1 MATIKDIAKAAGVS
15 HGTVSNVLNGKGN
28 VSAKKIRLVEEAAQK
43 LGYKI
48 NYTAQSLRSGV
59 TKSISIIIPSIE
71 SEEYAQ
77 MYKGLDKTLTEW
89 GYRTHLYITYD
100 LPLNEKNI
108 LKEIAEERVTGM
120 ITISCLDDAA
130 FYYKELNI
138 PEEHILFVN
147 REIKNG
153 KSFASFDFIKA
164 GKEIAAYLS
173 KHRFQSVGIFADE
186 QKFSNERQLA
196 ETIAG
201 QLHLQ
206 ATPVKIVYAPMS
218 QSYGKAFAFFED
230 EMPDIIVASS
240 LSRAKL
246 LQNAHF
252 YGSGQTRP
260 QILCLAPTES
270 TFDDQLRKYRQNY
283 QLFGH
288 HIAELLMK
296 QVAGQEEDSVQAQHS
311 IFENSG
317 FEVGGTAAVKER
329 SGTSTLTMLTVPSP
343 TTDALKKLL
352 PHFTKQTGIQV
363 LLAINTYE
371 EIYQILTDHRNNTFY
386 DIIRMDMAWLAWF
399 GKEVFHP
406 LKGLDRELDGV
417 INAFP
422 PHIQDNYMNVEGT
435 AYTFP
440 FDPSVQMLFYR
451 KDLFEDQMIKRMYF
465 EKYKKQLT
473 VPTDYASYAEL
484 VQFFTRSR
492 FSQSPTPYG
501 TSVTLG
507 RSEIIALEFLIRYYA
522 EGGRLISED
531 GLKLDIQK
539 ATKALENFMDTLSVA
554 QRLKEAWWGESV
566 NSFARGETAMVIGF
580 MNHVS
585 RIAHSE
591 VGPFIGSAPVPGNAP
606 LLGGG
611 VVGISN
617 NSDKNKTKEAVR
629 FIKWVHQTEIAEQIS
644 LLGGTTANPEVSDNY
659 TIRTLYPWLQEA
671 NKWSS
676 FGVRE
681 TKELDGTGIDTK
693 KLELIIGLSIQ
704 KALHNIL
711 SIEQTIEHMSSQL
724 AHFSAKKD

>member
-15 HGTVSNVLNGKGN
+15 HGTVSNVMNGRGN
-28 VSAKKIRLVEEAAQK
+28 VSAKKIQLVEEAARK

-71 SEEYAQ
+71 SEEYSQ
-77 MYKGLDKTLTEW
+77 MYKGLDKTLSQL

-108 LKEIAEERVTGM
+108 LKEIAEERVTGI
-120 ITISCLDDAA
+120 ITISCLDDASI
-130 FYYKELNI
+130 YYNELDIPQENI
-138 PEEHILFVN
+138 IFVN

-153 KSFASFDFIKA
+153 KSFVSFDFVKA
-164 GKEIAAYLS
+164 GMEIGRYLS
-173 KHRFQSVGIFADE
+173 DNQFQTIGIFADE

-196 ETIAG
+196 EMIAG
-201 QLHLQ
+201 QLQ
-206 ATPVKIVYAPMS
+206 GSSIKIIHVPLNH
-218 QSYGKAFAFFED
+218 SYGTAFEFFED
-230 EMPDIIVASS
+230 ESPEIIVASS
-240 LSRAKL
+240 LSRAQL
-246 LQNAHF
+246 LKNANY
-252 YGSGQTRP
+252 YGSAVTRP

-270 TFDDQLRKYRQNY
+270 TFDDQLKKYRQNY
-283 QLFGH
+283 QMLGH
-288 HIAELLMK
+288 HIANLLIN
-296 QVAGQEEDSVQAQHS
+296 QVNQQDKPVLRM

-317 FEVGGTAAVKER
+317 LDSVDGEVVKNENNI
-329 SGTSTLTMLTVPSP
+329 TLTMLTIPSP

-352 PHFTKQTGIQV
+352 PHFTKETGIKV
-363 LLAINTYE
+363 LLAIHTYE
-371 EIYQILTDHRNNTFY
+371 EIYQILTDHSNNRFY

-399 GKEVFHP
+399 GKDVFHP
-406 LKGLDRELDGV
+406 LKQLDRELDEI
-417 INAFP
+417 INALP
-422 PHIQDNYMNVEGT
+422 LHIKDNYMNVEGT

-465 EKYKKQLT
+465 EKYKKHLT
-473 VPTDYASYAEL
+473 VPTDYTSYNEL
-484 VQFFTRSR
+484 VKFFSRSCY
-492 FSQSPTPYG
+492 SDSPTLYG

-522 EGGRLISED
+522 EGGRLISEN
-531 GLKLDIQK
+531 GLRLDPPI

-554 QRLKEAWWGESV
+554 QKLNESWWGESV

-591 VGPFIGSAPVPGNAP
+591 VGTFIGSAPVPGNAP

-611 VVGISN
+611 VIGISK
-617 NSDKNKTKEAVR
+617 NSKKIKEAVR
-629 FIKWVHQTEIAEQIS
+629 FIKWVNQTGIAEQIS

-676 FGVRE
+676 QGIRE
-681 TKELDGTGIDTK
+681 TKGLDGTGIDTK
-693 KLELIIGLSIQ
+693 RLELIIGLSIK
-704 KALHNIL
+704 KALQNIL
-711 SIEQTIEHMSSQL
+711 NIEETIEHINVQL
-724 AHFSAKKD
+724 ANSFL